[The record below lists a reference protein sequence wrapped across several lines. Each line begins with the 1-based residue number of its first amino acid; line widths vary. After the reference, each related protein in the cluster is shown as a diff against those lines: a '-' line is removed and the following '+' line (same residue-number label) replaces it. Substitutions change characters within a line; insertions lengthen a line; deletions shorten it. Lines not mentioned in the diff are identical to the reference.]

1 MKGLVKRG
9 EIWEID
15 LGDGFGSEQHGKRP
29 CLVIQNDIGNA
40 HSTTTI
46 VCPISSKINKC
57 RALHPSISGLPLP
70 SVVLCE
76 QIRVVDSSRFIHKMG
91 NISKEEL
98 MTVNRCIRKELS
110 LD

>member
-1 MKGLVKRG
+1 MTGIVKHG

-15 LGDGFGSEQHGKRP
+15 LGEGFGSEQHGRRP
-29 CLVIQNDIGNA
+29 CLVVQNDIGNA

-46 VCPISSKINKC
+46 VCPISSKIHKC
-57 RALHPSISGLPLP
+57 PALHPKISGLPLP

-76 QIRVVDSSRFIHKMG
+76 QLRVVDTARLINKITC
-91 NISKEEL
+91 ISKEE
-98 MTVNRCIRKELS
+98 MKKVNDCMRKELE